1 MNVALPAL
9 DPVYGK
15 DGSLPSIWK
24 SATDAFT
31 GDAVRA
37 NL

>member
-1 MNVALPAL
+1 MSVGVPGL

-15 DGSLPSIWK
+15 DGPLPSIWK
-24 SATDAFT
+24 HAEDAFT
-31 GDAVRA
+31 GDSMRA